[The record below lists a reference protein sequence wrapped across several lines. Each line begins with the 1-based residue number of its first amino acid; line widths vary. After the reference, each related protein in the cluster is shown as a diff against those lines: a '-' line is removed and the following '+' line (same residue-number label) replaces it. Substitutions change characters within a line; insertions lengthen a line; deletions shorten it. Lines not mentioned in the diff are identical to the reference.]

1 MQRATFA
8 PPPPLPVRVR
18 ATTFLHPSY
27 AFIHPSYT
35 LVTVAQPAD
44 EGSGGQLG
52 AETPM
57 EF

>member
-1 MQRATFA
+1 MQRAAFA
-8 PPPPLPVRVR
+8 PPPPLPVRAR
-18 ATTFLHPSY
+18 ATLFLHFLGPTYPLSY
-27 AFIHPSYT
+27 P

-52 AETPM
+52 GETPM